1 MGFRKIIFKIKND
14 EMRYGTWHKGGHAK
28 GIHATG
34 HTNVWAQGC
43 RWSCSVGAP
52 FLGNCVII
60 QTRVLRIKNHMF
72 WVLVIPLC
80 NLIPIRNAL
89 CQSTLSCSS
98 HNLIFLLLTLS
109 LNCRLNRWS
118 IWLQWAPFLGNCVI
132 IPTWVL
138 RIKKPYVLGTCHSL
152 VRDCSN

>member
-60 QTRVLRIKNHMF
+60 TNQGIEDQK
-72 WVLVIPLC
+72 
-80 NLIPIRNAL
+80 
-89 CQSTLSCSS
+89 S
-98 HNLIFLLLTLS
+98 
-109 LNCRLNRWS
+109 
-118 IWLQWAPFLGNCVI
+118 
-132 IPTWVL
+132 
-138 RIKKPYVLGTCHSL
+138 YVLGTCHSL
-152 VRDCSN
+152 VQPDPD